1 MSESSNNEDNGSGQS
16 LVEDNSDGRR
26 SHSDALVEWRSSDQ
40 VENGFPS
47 TSPPYWDIDENG
59 SKHAELYGKH
69 TWKIENY
76 SENYKRELR
85 SDVFDAGGYKWYISI
100 YPTRWDDCNHL
111 AVYLCLTNHEELR
124 PGWSHFA
131 QYTLALMNK
140 DPQKSRYLDSVN
152 QFQKKER
159 DWGWSKFIELH
170 KLHEGYIHD
179 LDSLIIKAKV
189 QVIRERV
196 DRPLRCLSSQYRR
209 ELVRVYL
216 PYVENIC
223 WQFMEA
229 ERIRFN
235 KLIQNKE
242 KFQRKMDVVLN
253 LAARIFFV
261 MRQGTST
268 LMMDSL
274 YSGWKAIE
282 GQTKKKISRQRQMD
296 NVELPAAPA
305 PIVSVDQ
312 DMFVLVDDLLPLMQ
326 RTVFAP
332 SRIKEVNGSQNPSKV
347 GDVGG
352 EYSKE
357 AIVRDESRLTEV
369 GRRTMEILVLAH
381 IYSNKVK
388 VAYKEDIALIM
399 QEKLIN
405 EEEEEKA
412 KRGTIEKERK
422 SKKKQAKQ
430 KKNKKEK
437 RKEERLRSQAEQ
449 RDTEKEESV
458 RKKTESS
465 TEKPDTLG
473 ESSPVHRELDA
484 SEIHHPS
491 SEDTSRGR
499 SSSISIPSGGG
510 SSISSPNEVANGS
523 YKGDV
528 SNWQTKSRRK
538 KGKTPPRK
546 KSGANSL
553 ATETENQPSR
563 HASNPKIQSH
573 SSETRRV
580 GVAEAVISRIQ
591 EAHNPNPVSKDRGSV
606 QTQQKSPA
614 VFSPPKTSP
623 WNLPSVAQA
632 KPEERGVFN
641 VDTIPNRKAISSRSS
656 LSDQASPSRDIQFQ
670 TVGSRAAVQNTTS
683 PIPSLSRPL
692 RAPTVSAA
700 RTSTTSFARSV
711 SSTGRVSAPTHSQ
724 NYIPPSYKHAVVG
737 SLSSDHSSSHS
748 TGTSALLSVSN
759 QSGFPIDVGSADVWS
774 GGLLWTGGSSSN
786 RDTTQSLM
794 TDEFPHHGII
804 NDLLEEEHGLMN
816 TSRYLRFPQWLNDVY
831 SFLADMEI
839 SGKSR
844 SYSNDGFKQSY
855 MSGSSSSSSSLYGNG
870 QMDGLTRQTRANMDL
885 SLLAMRSQN
894 NASESTYRNV
904 GSSNPNLSARIN
916 SYRAFRSSNGN

>member
-85 SDVFDAGGYKWYISI
+85 SDVFEAGGYKWYISI

-140 DPQKSRYLDSVN
+140 DPQKSRYL
-152 QFQKKER
+152 
-159 DWGWSKFIELH
+159 
-170 KLHEGYIHD
+170 
-179 LDSLIIKAKV
+179 
-189 QVIRERV
+189 VI
-196 DRPLRCLSSQYRR
+196 L
-209 ELVRVYL
+209 
-216 PYVENIC
+216 
-223 WQFMEA
+223 A
-229 ERIRFN
+229 ERGWTDLSAAFLVSTGGN
-235 KLIQNKE
+235 LSGFSSFWVQLDQNT
-242 KFQRKMDVVLN
+242 R
-253 LAARIFFV
+253 R
-261 MRQGTST
+261 TST

-332 SRIKEVNGSQNPSKV
+332 FRIKEVNGSQNPSKV

>member
-140 DPQKSRYLDSVN
+140 DPQKSRYL
-152 QFQKKER
+152 
-159 DWGWSKFIELH
+159 
-170 KLHEGYIHD
+170 
-179 LDSLIIKAKV
+179 
-189 QVIRERV
+189 VI
-196 DRPLRCLSSQYRR
+196 L
-209 ELVRVYL
+209 
-216 PYVENIC
+216 
-223 WQFMEA
+223 A
-229 ERIRFN
+229 ERGWTDLSAAFLVSTGGN
-235 KLIQNKE
+235 LSGFSSFWVQLDQNTRRKMSLE
-242 KFQRKMDVVLN
+242 KMDVVLN

-332 SRIKEVNGSQNPSKV
+332 FRIKEVNGSQNPSKV

-388 VAYKEDIALIM
+388 VAYKEDFALMM
-399 QEKLIN
+399 QEKLIH

-437 RKEERLRSQAEQ
+437 RKEERLRSGAEQ

-528 SNWQTKSRRK
+528 SNWQTKSWRR
-538 KGKTPPRK
+538 KGKTPRRK
-546 KSGANSL
+546 VSGANSL
-553 ATETENQPSR
+553 ATETEDQPSR
-563 HASNPKIQSH
+563 HASNHKSQSH

-580 GVAEAVISRIQ
+580 VEAEAVISRIQ
-591 EAHNPNPVSKDRGSV
+591 EAHNPREHNPVSKVVHSNDRGMV
-606 QTQQKSPA
+606 QTKEKSPA
-614 VFSPPKTSP
+614 VFSPPKASP

-641 VDTIPNRKAISSRSS
+641 VDTVPNRKAISSRSP
-656 LSDQASPSRDIQFQ
+656 LSDQASPSRDIQFH
-670 TVGSRAAVQNTTS
+670 TVGSRAAVQKTTS

-774 GGLLWTGGSSSN
+774 GGLLRTGGSSSN

-804 NDLLEEEHGLMN
+804 NDLLEEEHGLMI
-816 TSRYLRFPQWLNDVY
+816 TSGYLRFPQWLNDVY
-831 SFLADMEI
+831 SFLANMEI
-839 SGKSR
+839 SGRSR

-885 SLLAMRSQN
+885 
-894 NASESTYRNV
+894 
-904 GSSNPNLSARIN
+904 
-916 SYRAFRSSNGN
+916 

>member
-26 SHSDALVEWRSSDQ
+26 SHSDALVEWR
-40 VENGFPS
+40 
-47 TSPPYWDIDENG
+47 

-189 QVIRERV
+189 QVIRV

-332 SRIKEVNGSQNPSKV
+332 FRIKEVNGSQNPSKV

-388 VAYKEDIALIM
+388 VAYKEDFALMM
-399 QEKLIN
+399 QEKLIH
-405 EEEEEKA
+405 EEEEEKI
-412 KRGTIEKERK
+412 R
-422 SKKKQAKQ
+422 
-430 KKNKKEK
+430 
-437 RKEERLRSQAEQ
+437 AEQ

-523 YKGDV
+523 YKGMF
-528 SNWQTKSRRK
+528 QTGKPRVGVES
-538 KGKTPPRK
+538 KGKTPRRK
-546 KSGANSL
+546 VSGANSL
-553 ATETENQPSR
+553 ATETEDQPSR
-563 HASNPKIQSH
+563 HASNHKSQSH

-580 GVAEAVISRIQ
+580 VEAEAVISRIQ
-591 EAHNPNPVSKDRGSV
+591 EAHNPREHNPVSKDRGMV
-606 QTQQKSPA
+606 QTKEKSPA
-614 VFSPPKTSP
+614 VFSPPKASP

-641 VDTIPNRKAISSRSS
+641 VDTVPNRKAISSRSP
-656 LSDQASPSRDIQFQ
+656 LSDQASPSRDIQFH
-670 TVGSRAAVQNTTS
+670 TVGSRAAVQKTTS

-774 GGLLWTGGSSSN
+774 GGLLRTGGSSSN

-804 NDLLEEEHGLMN
+804 NDLLEEEHGLMI
-816 TSRYLRFPQWLNDVY
+816 TSGYLRFPQWLNDVY
-831 SFLADMEI
+831 SFLANMEI
-839 SGKSR
+839 SGRSR

-885 SLLAMRSQN
+885 
-894 NASESTYRNV
+894 
-904 GSSNPNLSARIN
+904 
-916 SYRAFRSSNGN
+916 

>member
-140 DPQKSRYLDSVN
+140 DPQKSRYLVN

-189 QVIRERV
+189 QVIRERWT
-196 DRPLRCLSSQYRR
+196 DLSAAFLVSTGGNLSGFSSFWVQLDQNTRR
-209 ELVRVYL
+209 KMSLE
-216 PYVENIC
+216 
-223 WQFMEA
+223 
-229 ERIRFN
+229 
-235 KLIQNKE
+235 
-242 KFQRKMDVVLN
+242 KMDVVLN

-332 SRIKEVNGSQNPSKV
+332 FRIKEVNGSQNPSKV

-388 VAYKEDIALIM
+388 VAYKEDFALMM
-399 QEKLIN
+399 QEKLIH

-437 RKEERLRSQAEQ
+437 RKEERLRSGAEQ

-528 SNWQTKSRRK
+528 SNWQTKSWRR
-538 KGKTPPRK
+538 KGKTPRRK
-546 KSGANSL
+546 VSGANSL
-553 ATETENQPSR
+553 ATETEDQPSR
-563 HASNPKIQSH
+563 HASNHKSQSH

-580 GVAEAVISRIQ
+580 VEAEAVISRIQ
-591 EAHNPNPVSKDRGSV
+591 EAHNPREHNPVSKVVHSNDRGMV
-606 QTQQKSPA
+606 QTKRKALLCFPH
-614 VFSPPKTSP
+614 PKLLHGISH
-623 WNLPSVAQA
+623 L
-632 KPEERGVFN
+632 
-641 VDTIPNRKAISSRSS
+641 KAISSRSP
-656 LSDQASPSRDIQFQ
+656 LSDQASPSRDIQFH
-670 TVGSRAAVQNTTS
+670 TVGSRAAVQKTTS

-774 GGLLWTGGSSSN
+774 GGLLRTGGSSSN

-804 NDLLEEEHGLMN
+804 NDLLEEEHGLMI
-816 TSRYLRFPQWLNDVY
+816 TSGYLRFPQWLNDVY
-831 SFLADMEI
+831 SFLANMEI
-839 SGKSR
+839 SGRSR

-885 SLLAMRSQN
+885 
-894 NASESTYRNV
+894 
-904 GSSNPNLSARIN
+904 
-916 SYRAFRSSNGN
+916 